1 MGMLYRGTQ
10 GCMYCNGVCCTKE
23 CIEDTNQKTKM
34 NKQHPLKNTLTNLKE
49 FKNDLDN
56 FSALPNEHGW
66 SLSNLPTYFWETL
79 GQCIN
84 DIDEFIKE
92 DKKQNENE

>member
-1 MGMLYRGTQ
+1 MS
-10 GCMYCNGVCCTKE
+10 
-23 CIEDTNQKTKM
+23 
-34 NKQHPLKNTLTNLKE
+34 KQHQLKNTLINLKE
-49 FKNDLDN
+49 FKNDLYN
-56 FSALPNEHGW
+56 FSAPPNEHGW

-92 DKKQNENE
+92 DKAIDGSCIFLLED